1 MGFDPKDLQALAGA
15 LVSKGA
21 PILGR
26 LVGTAVGGPLG
37 TFVGGAIGDLIPQ
50 IAQSVGLPADASPA
64 VVASTVQ
71 AAPAAPDALLALE
84 EKNKTDLAL
93 AQLQVDQNDAELH
106 IEGPALLRFFYGG
119 WRPAAGWLLCPI
131 PAAYQ
136 LIASAAH
143 LPLMSDGIWA
153 AFLPVWV
160 GIAGL
165 RTYERYS
172 GIALDT
178 LAIKKK

>member
-15 LVSKGA
+15 LISKGA

-37 TFVGGAIGDLIPQ
+37 TFIGGAVGDLIPQ
-50 IAQSVGLPADASPA
+50 IAQSVGLPADAPA
-64 VVASTVQ
+64 SQVAATVQ
-71 AAPAAPDALLALE
+71 AATSAPDALMALE
-84 EKNKTDLAL
+84 EKNKTDLAM

-106 IEGPALLRFFYGG
+106 IEGPAALRFFYGG

-136 LIASAAH
+136 IIASAAH
-143 LPLMSDGIWA
+143 LPLMPEGIWTL
-153 AFLPVWV
+153 FLPVWV

-178 LAIKKK
+178 LNIKKK